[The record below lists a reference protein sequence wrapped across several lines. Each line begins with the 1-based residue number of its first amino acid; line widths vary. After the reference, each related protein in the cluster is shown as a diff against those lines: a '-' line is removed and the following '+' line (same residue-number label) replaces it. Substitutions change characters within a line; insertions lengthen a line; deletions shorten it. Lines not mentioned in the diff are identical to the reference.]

1 MKTTN
6 IYYILDCSHKM
17 QGNKI
22 TAMSENVV
30 KVARALKFAK
40 GKTNLHVITYRDKA
54 KISSPFD
61 RFAAYGN
68 PNLAEGLK
76 MLESVV
82 RYQRKYNDEQTRSIF
97 ILHSGDT
104 VLQGWNK
111 PLERLFDL
119 KEFAFGLRYV
129 VRYGN
134 PDKYAKQAFYRFTDS
149 EERILPYFSEGRLCS
164 LVRHTTSKRV
174 P

>member
-6 IYYILDCSHKM
+6 IYYVLDCSHKM

-30 KVARALKFAK
+30 KVARALKFVHS
-40 GKTNLHVITYRDKA
+40 KTNLHVITYRDKA

-61 RFAAYGN
+61 RLNAYGN

-76 MLESVV
+76 MLESVI
-82 RYQRKYNDEQTRSIF
+82 RYQRKYNNEQTRSIF

-111 PLERLFDL
+111 PLERL
-119 KEFAFGLRYV
+119 
-129 VRYGN
+129 
-134 PDKYAKQAFYRFTDS
+134 
-149 EERILPYFSEGRLCS
+149 
-164 LVRHTTSKRV
+164 
-174 P
+174 

>member
-1 MKTTN
+1 MKTNN
-6 IYYILDCSHKM
+6 IYYVLDCSHKM

-22 TAMSENVV
+22 SAMRENVV
-30 KVARALKFAK
+30 KVARALKFTNS
-40 GKTNLHVITYRDKA
+40 KTNLHVITYRDKA
-54 KISSPFD
+54 KISSPLD
-61 RFAAYGN
+61 RLNAYGN

-76 MLESVV
+76 MLESVI

-129 VRYGN
+129 VQYGK
-134 PDKYAKQAFYRFTDS
+134 PDKYAKQAFTRFTDS

-164 LVRHTTSKRV
+164 LVRHTASKRV
-174 P
+174 S

>member
-1 MKTTN
+1 MMKTTN
-6 IYYILDCSHKM
+6 IYYVLDCSHKM

-22 TAMSENVV
+22 NSMSENVV
-30 KVARALKFAK
+30 KVARALKFANS
-40 GKTNLHVITYRDKA
+40 KTNLHVITYRDKA

-61 RFAAYGN
+61 RLNAYGN

-76 MLESVV
+76 MLESAI

-111 PLERLFDL
+111 PLERLFGL
-119 KEFAFGLRYV
+119 KEFAFGHRYV
-129 VRYGN
+129 VQYGN
-134 PDKYAKQAFYRFTDS
+134 PDKYARQVFTRFTDS
-149 EERILPYFSEGRLCS
+149 SKKILPYFSEDRLCS
-164 LVRHTTSKRV
+164 FVQHINNNR
-174 P
+174 

>member
-6 IYYILDCSHKM
+6 IYYVLDCSHKM

-22 TAMSENVV
+22 NAMSENVI
-30 KVARALKFAK
+30 KVARALKFTK

-61 RFAAYGN
+61 RLAAYGN

-82 RYQRKYNDEQTRSIF
+82 RYQRKYNEEQTRSIF
-97 ILHSGDT
+97 ILHSVDT

-111 PLERLFDL
+111 ALERLFDL

-129 VRYGN
+129 VKYGN

-149 EERILPYFSEGRLCS
+149 EERILPYFSENRLLS
-164 LVRHTTSKRV
+164 LLSTIKR
-174 P
+174 

>member
-6 IYYILDCSHKM
+6 IYYVLDCSHKM

-22 TAMSENVV
+22 TAMRENVV
-30 KVARALKFAK
+30 KVARALKFVHS
-40 GKTNLHVITYRDKA
+40 KTNLHVITYRDKA

-61 RFAAYGN
+61 RLNTYGN
-68 PNLAEGLK
+68 PNLAGGLK
-76 MLESVV
+76 MLESAI

-111 PLERLFDL
+111 PLERLFNL

-129 VRYGN
+129 VRYGKT
-134 PDKYAKQAFYRFTDS
+134 DKYSKQAFYRFTDS
-149 EERILPYFSEGRLCS
+149 EERILTYFSENRLLS
-164 LVRHTTSKRV
+164 LLSTIKR
-174 P
+174 

>member
-6 IYYILDCSHKM
+6 VYYILDCSHKM

-22 TAMSENVV
+22 TAMSENVI

-82 RYQRKYNDEQTRSIF
+82 RYQRKYSDEQTRSIF

-129 VRYGN
+129 VKYGN

-149 EERILPYFSEGRLCS
+149 EERILPYFSEGRLSS
-164 LVRHTTSKRV
+164 LVKHVKD
-174 P
+174 

>member
-6 IYYILDCSHKM
+6 IYYVLDCSHKM

-22 TAMSENVV
+22 NSMSENVV
-30 KVARALKFAK
+30 KVARALKFANS
-40 GKTNLHVITYRDKA
+40 KTNLHVITYRDKA

-61 RFAAYGN
+61 RLNAYGN

-76 MLESVV
+76 MLESAI

-111 PLERLFDL
+111 PLERLFSL

-129 VRYGN
+129 VQYGK
-134 PDKYAKQAFYRFTDS
+134 PDKYAKKAAFGFVDS
-149 EERILPYFSEGRLCS
+149 PDKILRHFSEGRLCS
-164 LVRHTTSKRV
+164 LIKGLHHK
-174 P
+174 

>member
-6 IYYILDCSHKM
+6 IYYVLDCSHKM

-22 TAMSENVV
+22 TAMSENVI

-54 KISSPFD
+54 KISSPFG

-76 MLESVV
+76 MLESAI

-129 VRYGN
+129 VQYGK
-134 PDKYAKQAFYRFTDS
+134 PDKYSKQAFYRFTDS
-149 EERILPYFSEGRLCS
+149 EERILTYFSENRLLS
-164 LVRHTTSKRV
+164 LLSMIKR
-174 P
+174 